1 MNAQIDSAR
10 AHPAAVISL
19 VVAGLAVTACALVAI
34 AYMLGWV
41 PAVPQLPSS
50 PTSMASPGQQVAGSA
65 PDVALL
71 PGETLVAPADAPA
84 AAALASAAPERV
96 KPAPPATPQPTKP
109 KYTKSAPPEP
119 AKSSPA
125 PRNALAPIYAQPA
138 PSSPSTDAPVL
149 PSRAAPSRPNYTR
162 SELAASTSYEPS
174 NRSVCVNCGVIA
186 SIGSSGYDWEVRV
199 RFEDG
204 ASETL
209 RYRDRPPLRIG
220 EHVHLEDGRIL
231 PD

>member
-1 MNAQIDSAR
+1 MNAQIESAR

-41 PAVPQLPSS
+41 PAGPQLPSA

-84 AAALASAAPERV
+84 ATALPSAAPEPA
-96 KPAPPATPQPTKP
+96 KPAPTATPQPAKP
-109 KYTKSAPPEP
+109 KYAKTAPPEP
-119 AKSSPA
+119 ARPSP
-125 PRNALAPIYAQPA
+125 
-138 PSSPSTDAPVL
+138 
-149 PSRAAPSRPNYTR
+149 APSRPHYTR
-162 SELAASTSYEPS
+162 SELAPSTSE
-174 NRSVCVNCGVIA
+174 RSSRDVCVNCGVVA

-204 ASETL
+204 SSETL
-209 RYRDRPPLRIG
+209 RYPDRPPLRVG
-220 EHVHLEDGRIL
+220 ARVHLEDGRIL

>member
-1 MNAQIDSAR
+1 MNAQIESAR

-41 PAVPQLPSS
+41 PAGPQLPSA

-84 AAALASAAPERV
+84 AMALPSAAPE
-96 KPAPPATPQPTKP
+96 PARP
-109 KYTKSAPPEP
+109 
-119 AKSSPA
+119 SPA
-125 PRNALAPIYAQPA
+125 PR
-138 PSSPSTDAPVL
+138 
-149 PSRAAPSRPNYTR
+149 RPHYTR
-162 SELAASTSYEPS
+162 SELAPSTSE
-174 NRSVCVNCGVIA
+174 RSSRDVCVNCGVVA

-204 ASETL
+204 SSETL
-209 RYRDRPPLRIG
+209 RYPDRPPLRVG
-220 EHVHLEDGRIL
+220 ARVHLEDGRIL